1 VPYCQRCGTKLEE
14 DAHFCHRCG
23 TPVGTFPTFTTFIPA
38 TPPTPPKPAKSM
50 FKDPLFM
57 GVIVLVCAVVVAVI
71 VAVIVYAPILV
82 NQINQNS
89 GNFQINSYTG
99 GGHVNFGLQ
108 SNTDVDAA
116 ISSQILSIP
125 S

>member
-23 TPVGTFPTFTTFIPA
+23 TPVGTFQAFPPFTPA
-38 TPPTPPKPAKSM
+38 PPPTPPKPAKSV
-50 FKDPLFM
+50 FKDPLIV

-71 VAVIVYAPILV
+71 VAVIVYTPILV

-89 GNFQINSYTG
+89 GNFQINSYNG
-99 GGHVNFGLQ
+99 AGYVNFGLQ
-108 SNTDVDAA
+108 GNSGVDATTFA
-116 ISSQILSIP
+116 SQIVHQ
-125 S
+125 